1 MNVTLTASATRTCL
15 CCDIQIGTNPETI
28 FRPGHDARMA
38 SRVAL
43 QAARAVM
50 NGEAVLSDQA
60 LYASLPT
67 AALRRKALGIAGTII
82 DRTEAKLARKAA
94 KEARKANKAKTP
106 KAAKAAKAE
115 PKTGTVKIGRWTY
128 PARDAGN
135 GAERNTKRDGSG
147 TWEGVDY
154 AKVIWA

>member
-15 CCDIQIGTNPETI
+15 CCDIQIGTNPDTI

-38 SRVAL
+38 SRVAR

-67 AALRRKALGIAGTII
+67 AALRRKALSIAGTII

-94 KEARKANKAKTP
+94 KDARKAANKASKTH
-106 KAAKAAKAE
+106 KSEAKA

-135 GAERNTKRDGSG
+135 GAERNIKRDGSG